1 MKLIVERYIHAK
13 DYTISHFYI
22 NGKLECFGVEDEFRA
37 VKVKG
42 ETRIPD
48 GLYEVGFRNS
58 PRFSSS
64 YNHHPKTFGLVSPNV
79 MAQNTQRYKEHVQ
92 GHPMIWIKNVPNF
105 EFILLHWGN
114 TDDDTDGCYIVG
126 KSLGI
131 INGQQGV
138 TESRL
143 AYISLY
149 PEVMKAIQAGGVTIE
164 YRSVNQN
171 IVS

>member
-1 MKLIVERYIHAK
+1 MKLLVERYIHGK
-13 DYTISHFYI
+13 DCTISHFYI

-48 GLYEVGFRNS
+48 GVYEVGFRNS

-64 YNHHPKTFGLVSPNV
+64 YNHHPKTFSLVSANV

-105 EFILLHWGN
+105 EYILLHWGN

-171 IVS
+171 TVA